1 MKLHNPNCPECGE
14 PAHGT
19 LERLTGYAQ
28 FADVPEPGK
37 AVEYSGSTEIW
48 WDEQKTVHQHDD
60 PTVPEAPDNL
70 PLVVCHNGHTWPTVI
85 DW

>member
-1 MKLHNPNCPECGE
+1 MKLHTPMCPDCGE

-28 FADVPEPGK
+28 FDGVPTTDNDVNWG
-37 AVEYSGSTEIW
+37 GWTEIW
-48 WDEQKTVHQHDD
+48 WDEQRTGLQDD
-60 PTVPEAPDNL
+60 QQPEGPGNL
-70 PLVVCHNGHTWPTVI
+70 PLVCCPNGHTWPTLI

>member
-19 LERLTGYAQ
+19 VERLTGYAQ
-28 FADVPEPGK
+28 FASQPGPDV
-37 AVEYSGSTEIW
+37 AIEYSGWTEIW
-48 WDEQKTVHQHDD
+48 WDEQRTIHQKDD
-60 PTVPEAPDNL
+60 APEAPDNL
-70 PLVVCHNGHTWPTVI
+70 PLVCCPNGHTWPTAI